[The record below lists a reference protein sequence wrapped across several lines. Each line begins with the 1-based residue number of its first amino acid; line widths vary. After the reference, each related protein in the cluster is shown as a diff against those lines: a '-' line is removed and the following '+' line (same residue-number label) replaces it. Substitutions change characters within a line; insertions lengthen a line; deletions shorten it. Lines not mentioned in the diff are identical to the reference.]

1 MMETIKSIFKSTNG
15 TLSAI
20 FLLIT
25 GVALLFNFPGNE
37 LVGIISAVIAFVGL
51 ARKWLKEGVKF
62 KFDGNAIAYIVA
74 GLAALFPAL
83 ADLFN
88 AGSDIVEAIT
98 TGNLTLILG
107 AVIVFINMLI
117 QQLKKKPATPPAT

>member
-1 MMETIKSIFKSTNG
+1 MEVLKSIFKSTNG

-62 KFDGNAIAYIVA
+62 KFDGNAITYIIA
-74 GLAALFPAL
+74 GLVGLFPSL
-83 ADLFN
+83 AKLFE
-88 AGSDIVEAIT
+88 AGGDIIEAIA

>member
-1 MMETIKSIFKSTNG
+1 MEVLKSIFKSTNG

-62 KFDGNAIAYIVA
+62 KFDGNAITYIIA
-74 GLAALFPAL
+74 GLVGLFPSL
-83 ADLFN
+83 AKLFE
-88 AGSDIVEAIT
+88 AGGDIIEAIT

-117 QQLKKKPATPPAT
+117 QQLKKKPPLPAT

>member
-1 MMETIKSIFKSTNG
+1 MEVLKSIFKSTNG

-20 FLLIT
+20 FLLIN

-62 KFDGNAIAYIVA
+62 KFDGNAITYIIA
-74 GLAALFPAL
+74 GLVGLFPSL
-83 ADLFN
+83 AKLFE
-88 AGSDIVEAIT
+88 AGGDIIEAIA

-117 QQLKKKPATPPAT
+117 QQFKQKPPLPAT